1 MLESAFCAMFLMGS
15 PVSPVLGIQSNYTY
29 APITQRSGVMYGDP
43 VRVCMK
49 TTKKPLSRNAYKKPW
64 MRLSLLCLDLL
75 LPSACCKSDSALY
88 CVLLYGN
95 GQTLLP
101 GPNPLCPKII
111 KQQSCSQG
119 LLIHIYCWKPSV
131 PQVRVWNPSSGINP
145 SLWPCAAL
153 ILQPSFS
160 INANHWSSHP
170 SSTLNLN
177 L

>member
-15 PVSPVLGIQSNYTY
+15 PVSPVLSIQCNYTY
-29 APITQRSGVMYGDP
+29 APSQWCDVWRPCSCVLENY
-43 VRVCMK
+43 
-49 TTKKPLSRNAYKKPW
+49 KKSLSRNAYKKPW

-131 PQVRVWNPSSGINP
+131 PQVRVWNHSSRINP
-145 SLWPCAAL
+145 SLWPHAAL

-170 SSTLNLN
+170 SSMLNLN